1 MNQTST
7 LLNRIRVAAKNQTP
21 SRRYSKLGLQFN
33 PFPRSGTAS
42 INGSDSF
49 NLRLIPVA
57 EKVLDELLKFI
68 SDALN
73 ANELDSTEK
82 FLSAVITGDYGSGKT
97 QLLMFVK
104 AILSEVAAVH
114 KGQKNPYII
123 YVDNPGVKLLEFIGT
138 IISRV
143 GEENFKKFI
152 WAKVIEKIKAS
163 DEYKSRLEKF
173 RAAGGVLFTDT
184 NPDPYAEENTVS
196 YKQFLN
202 SFTRYINNP
211 RTRKEFDETFKDI
224 LIRVL
229 DVESEDSL
237 LAQYFYEL
245 ISDDYGVNKT
255 WEALSTGGIKQLD
268 KKVVEI
274 IRYIVRLIKE
284 QGYTDFFILV
294 DEFEDITRGRLTKT
308 QVDNYLYNLRA
319 LLDEHREWC
328 LLFAM
333 TGEALERLRD
343 VSPPL
348 ADRIGSRIINLPFLK
363 NHEATAIIVN
373 YLNMARDQESDDLN
387 PFDST
392 GVEKLNKTVNG
403 NARRLLRSC
412 YYIVERAADDL
423 GKNKLIDSEF
433 LTKHLS
439 DEFI

>member
-1 MNQTST
+1 MNQSST
-7 LLNRIRVAAKNQTP
+7 LLNRIRLAAKTP
-21 SRRYSKLGLQFN
+21 TPNKRYSKLGLQFN

-42 INGSDSF
+42 INGGDNF
-49 NLRLIPVA
+49 NLRLVPVA
-57 EKVLDELLKFI
+57 EKVLDDLLEFI
-68 SDALN
+68 GDALN
-73 ANELDSTEK
+73 TNELDSKDK
-82 FLSAVITGDYGSGKT
+82 FISAVITGDYGSGKT
-97 QLLMFVK
+97 QLLMFVR
-104 AILSEVAAVH
+104 AILSEIAAVH

-152 WAKVIEKIKAS
+152 WAKVIDGIRSS
-163 DEYKSRLEKF
+163 DEYQKRLEKF
-173 RAAGGVLFTDT
+173 RSSSGVLFADT
-184 NPDPYAEENTVS
+184 NPNPYAEENTVS

-211 RTRKEFDETFKDI
+211 RSRKEFDETFKDI
-224 LIRVL
+224 LMRVIEA
-229 DVESEDSL
+229 ESGDSL

-255 WEALSTGGIKQLD
+255 WESLSTGGIKLLD

-294 DEFEDITRGRLTKT
+294 DEFEDITRGRLTKP

-319 LLDEHREWC
+319 LVDEHREWC

-333 TGEALERLRD
+333 TGEALDRLKE

-348 ADRIGSRIINLPFLK
+348 SDRIGSRIINLPFLK
-363 NHEATAIIVN
+363 NHEAATIIVN
-373 YLNMARDQESDDLN
+373 YLNLAREQESDDIN
-387 PFDST
+387 PFDLT
-392 GVEKLNKTVNG
+392 GIEKLNASAGG
-403 NARRLLRSC
+403 NARRLLRGC
-412 YYIVERAADDL
+412 YYIVERAADEL
-423 GKNKLIDSEF
+423 GKNKVIDSEF
-433 LTKHLS
+433 LTKHFS
-439 DEFI
+439 QEFI